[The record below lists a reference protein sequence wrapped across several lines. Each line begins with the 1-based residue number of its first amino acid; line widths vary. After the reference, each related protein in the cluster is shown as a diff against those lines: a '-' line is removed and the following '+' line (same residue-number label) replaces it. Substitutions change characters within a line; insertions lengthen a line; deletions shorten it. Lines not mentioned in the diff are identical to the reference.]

1 MNASKCSHSFDQGF
15 LSGWLPLVCLVIY
28 IIAFSFGMG
37 PITWSMNVELHSR
50 EGFVY
55 PSIVD
60 ISFIFIKKSKR
71 WTLQPFF
78 SAQSVMSSTGVLC
91 NFVFA
96 FCMGKFASNIQT
108 AINKSGLY
116 FLAAGVN
123 IFGLIFCMI
132 FVPETKGKTPE
143 EIKKYFQKGFQ
154 KIPTWSRHHNKITN
168 PQN

>member
-1 MNASKCSHSFDQGF
+1 MIIHLTKD
-15 LSGWLPLVCLVIY
+15 LLTGWLPLVCLVIY

-55 PSIVD
+55 VCFVD
-60 ISFIFIKKSKR
+60 FFRISNELKR
-71 WTLQPFF
+71 QTLQPFF
-78 SAQSVMSSTGVLC
+78 AAQSVMSSTGVLC

-116 FLAAGVN
+116 FLAAGIN

-154 KIPTWSRHHNKITN
+154 KVPT
-168 PQN
+168 

>member
-1 MNASKCSHSFDQGF
+1 MNTVPGDHSFDKGF
-15 LSGWLPLVCLVIY
+15 AYRLVTLGLSSHLHNSLLLWNGSHNLVNECGTPFKRRFCQFCFVDFFRI
-28 IIAFSFGMG
+28 S
-37 PITWSMNVELHSR
+37 NEL
-50 EGFVY
+50 
-55 PSIVD
+55 
-60 ISFIFIKKSKR
+60 KR
-71 WTLQPFF
+71 QTLQPFF
-78 SAQSVMSSTGVLC
+78 AAQSVMSSTGVLC

-116 FLAAGVN
+116 FLAAGIN

-154 KIPTWSRHHNKITN
+154 KVPA
-168 PQN
+168 